1 MQDEEFLDLFKP
13 KKTAEDR
20 DDNVPVEQ
28 SSSPAGDAM
37 GATQPSPSHAPPE
50 AGLHEADYTWDVE
63 PDVERLPP
71 GSATQGCSP
80 RVVGMIMGGG
90 CLVIILLAIIVFA
103 LLQIFGKDKDT
114 PPTATPTRVI
124 DVFTPPPPTP
134 LPPVTESPLVVPL
147 VSSGDV
153 RVPIAL
159 PEQLSVGEAVF
170 DIQAVRAPAN
180 TWPEAPSSN
189 DVAAWAYGTVVNYV
203 VQLASTPENQA
214 LLSALQVGDSLHLH
228 MSTGL
233 ILNFNVSEISNDVAD
248 EAALFRQVSPRLT
261 LSLPAG
267 AGSASRT
274 VVSAP
279 FFDDEAGEKSLPTG
293 TVAGL
298 VGIPVDQGP
307 VRVTVIETY
316 QVAAG
321 DAGLPAG
328 MGYLLIDLAVENIG
342 TTVLETEF
350 FQSFV
355 IDAAGERYPLTIPA
369 GQFTHNGLPTDP
381 LAPGE
386 KVIGSA
392 GYLLPDSPGEQV
404 QWAFNPL
411 PGSDHWVVV
420 PLSFDLPDATP
431 TPEPPPPVGFATV
444 SIDPDNGVFVDSRD
458 NLLIVG
464 LEIENISEGVVYVTE
479 DDISLTSTGGEFRLE
494 TAAPF
499 LPWTIEAGAYRLF
512 ELHFELP
519 STRDALLDVLG
530 YTFSIDNIGD

>member
-13 KKTAEDR
+13 KKTAGDR
-20 DDNVPVEQ
+20 DDHVPVEGA
-28 SSSPAGDAM
+28 SSPAGDAM
-37 GATQPSPSHAPPE
+37 GATQPSPSHVPPD

-80 RVVGMIMGGG
+80 RVVGMLMGGG
-90 CLVIILLAIIVFA
+90 CLVIILLAVFAFA
-103 LLQIFGKDKDT
+103 LLQIFGKDNEA
-114 PPTATPTRVI
+114 PPTTMPTRLI
-124 DVFTPPPPTP
+124 DIFTPPPTP

-159 PEQLSVGEAVF
+159 PEQLSIGETIF
-170 DIQAVRAPAN
+170 DVQAVRTPAN
-180 TWPEAPSSN
+180 TWPAAPSSN
-189 DVAAWAYGTVVNYV
+189 AVAAWAYGTVVNYIL
-203 VQLASTPENQA
+203 QLAPTPENQA

-233 ILNFNVSEISNDVAD
+233 VLNFNVSEINNDAAD
-248 EAALFRQVSPRLT
+248 EADLFRQVSPRLT

-267 AGSASRT
+267 AGSISRT

-279 FFDDEAGEKSLPTG
+279 FFDDEAGAKSLPTG

-307 VRVTVIETY
+307 VRVTVLEAY

-342 TTVLETEF
+342 ATVLETEF

-355 IDAAGERYPLTIPA
+355 IDVEGERYPLTIPS

-392 GYLLPDSPGEQV
+392 GYLLPDSPGQQV
-404 QWAFNPL
+404 QWAFNPV
-411 PGSDHWVVV
+411 PGSDYWVVV

-444 SIDPDNGVFVDSRD
+444 GIDPDGVFVDSRD
-458 NLLIVG
+458 DLLIIG

-479 DDISLTSTGGEFRLE
+479 DDISLTSTDGEFRLE
-494 TAAPF
+494 TAAPL

-512 ELHFELP
+512 ELQFELP